1 MDIRRKNKKQQQLS
15 ILLMLAIVA
24 VAAGCLA
31 LFLRS
36 PSSPESAVTAQPV
49 TDPQALDPNQVEMQD
64 PDSFSP
70 NQEGEFVYTLNATPY
85 FAAGDKAGTLLLL
98 NHGSN
103 EYDMQVD
110 IVLPGETVYQSGVI
124 PAGCQVSEGLL
135 NRPLP
140 KGKYPATAL
149 LHILDPMDGEIL
161 GELEQPVT
169 LYIATNG

>member
-1 MDIRRKNKKQQQLS
+1 
-15 ILLMLAIVA
+15 
-24 VAAGCLA
+24 
-31 LFLRS
+31 
-36 PSSPESAVTAQPV
+36 
-49 TDPQALDPNQVEMQD
+49 MQD

-85 FAAGDKAGTLLLL
+85 FAAGDKAGNLLLL

-135 NRPLP
+135 NLS
-140 KGKYPATAL
+140 L
-149 LHILDPMDGEIL
+149 IHISTSGC
-161 GELEQPVT
+161 
-169 LYIATNG
+169 